1 MGTRAG
7 LRVRLLHF
15 LQITFVYARIDGDT
29 LFLFNYRSD
38 RMREISTVLGALDKP
53 IDVKVP
59 KDLVRALT
67 GFIFSLWDLNA
78 WGAAYNYDVTLQCR
92 VPVHGSLP
100 STGNDERACGMARK
114 ARHQASTHRR
124 SVIVAHHLI
133 LSID

>member
-15 LQITFVYARIDGDT
+15 PQITFVDARIDGDT

-67 GFIFSLWDLNA
+67 GFIFFL
-78 WGAAYNYDVTLQCR
+78 
-92 VPVHGSLP
+92 
-100 STGNDERACGMARK
+100 
-114 ARHQASTHRR
+114 
-124 SVIVAHHLI
+124 
-133 LSID
+133 